1 MKHKVV
7 IIGKLPPPFMGPAI
21 ATQVLLNSDL
31 KNRFELLHFNNT
43 VNKTIKT
50 QGKFEV
56 AKIFRSFGFYWSFFQ
71 LLRAEKP
78 DLVLIPI
85 SQTTVGFVKD
95 APYILI
101 SKWLSKKT
109 LIQLRGSN
117 LKTWLNSATGLTRW
131 FFQNVIS
138 GTNGVV
144 VLGKKLRY
152 LFEGYFSENE
162 IYVAPNGGDYTFP
175 VPSKKDDKLSVLY
188 FANIYE
194 SKGAR
199 VLLNAVLVAHEMNA
213 KFVFTGGWRDD
224 IEFKNEFLKDVE
236 ESSVEITV
244 NEPTSGDKK
253 FQMFADADV
262 FVFPPIM
269 PEGHPW
275 VLVEAMSAG
284 LPIIATDQGAI
295 TESVID
301 GDNGFIV
308 PAGDSNAI
316 LEKLNFLEQN
326 KEERIRMGKRS
337 RELFEQGFS
346 GEKLADNYTAIFN
359 SAIKSL

>member
-31 KNRFELLHFNNT
+31 KNRFELVHFNNT

-50 QGKFEV
+50 QGKVE
-56 AKIFRSFGFYWSFFQ
+56 ASKIFRSFGFYWSFFQ
-71 LLRAEKP
+71 LLRSEKP

-95 APYILI
+95 SPYIII

-117 LKTWLNSATGLTRW
+117 LKTWLKGASGLTRW
-131 FFQNVIS
+131 FFKSTVS
-138 GTNGVV
+138 GTNGVI
-144 VLGKKLRY
+144 VLGKKLKY
-152 LFEGYFSENE
+152 LFEDYFADNQ
-162 IYVAPNGGDYTFP
+162 IYVAPNGGDYSFP
-175 VPSKKDDKLSVLY
+175 ERNEASDKMSVLY

-194 SKGAR
+194 SKGVR
-199 VLLNAVLVAHEMNA
+199 VLLDAVLESEELNA

-224 IEFKNEFLKDVE
+224 IQFKQKFLADVE
-236 ESSVEITV
+236 QSPV
-244 NEPTSGDKK
+244 NIVVNQPTSGDAK
-253 FQMFADADV
+253 FQMFANADL

-301 GDNGFIV
+301 GENGFIV

-316 LEKLNFLEQN
+316 KEKLKFFEQN
-326 KEERIRMGKRS
+326 KEVRDRMGKRS

-346 GEKLADNYTAIFN
+346 GEKLADNYTSIFN
-359 SAIKSL
+359 SVIESD